1 MRFIAAGS
9 RQAPG
14 DLGVIRGAIGGA
26 IVAGDLD
33 RARAYLAYGMQAFP
47 NNPRLYYMEAE
58 IARASGDNGTA
69 VYALQIA
76 RQLDNPQAGLVEPLP
91 PLPRGGPAVVPGA
104 PSNLPPNPF
113 LRSQADLSRPPAL
126 PASAMPSH
134 TPTPAVPPP
143 PPPTQ
148 PLPQT
153 AASAAT
159 ADL

>member
-1 MRFIAAGS
+1 
-9 RQAPG
+9 QAPG

-33 RARAYLAYGMQAFP
+33 RASAYLAHGMRVFP
-47 NNPRLYYMEAE
+47 NNARLYYMEAE

-69 VYALQIA
+69 VHALQIA

-113 LRSQADLSRPPAL
+113 RRVEADGARPPVQL
-126 PASAMPSH
+126 
-134 TPTPAVPPP
+134 
-143 PPPTQ
+143 
-148 PLPQT
+148 
-153 AASAAT
+153 ASAAPSVT
-159 ADL
+159 VT

>member
-58 IARASGDNGTA
+58 IPRASGDNGSA
-69 VYALQIA
+69 VYALQIG
-76 RQLDNPQAGLVEPLP
+76 RQLDNPQAGLVEPRP
-91 PLPRGGPAVVPGA
+91 PLPRGGPAAGA
-104 PSNLPPNPF
+104 RAAEHSSPHPAP
-113 LRSQADLSRPPAL
+113 RPRRRL
-126 PASAMPSH
+126 
-134 TPTPAVPPP
+134 TPRRV
-143 PPPTQ
+143 
-148 PLPQT
+148 
-153 AASAAT
+153 
-159 ADL
+159 